1 MDTRFH
7 RFLMLII
14 TLAGV
19 SAAASELSG
28 GEFSVRADWI
38 SNAGGRVERQP
49 YSANTTTGQA
59 RLNAISGGEF
69 SVVGGFSPTPT
80 ASSVLFA
87 DSFETPSQ

>member
-1 MDTRFH
+1 MDTRSH

-19 SAAASELSG
+19 SAVASELRG
-28 GEFSVRADWI
+28 GEFSVQADWI

-59 RLNAISGGEF
+59 RLSIISGGEF

-80 ASSVLFA
+80 AGGVLFT
-87 DSFETPSQ
+87 DSFETPNQ